1 MTIEQKA
8 DAFLANFEEYMVIE
22 KRMNILP
29 HEIRSAWA
37 QGYRAALDDITMRNP
52 CNVRQVFGF
61 INEVTGDAVHDIEP
75 IDGREL

>member
-8 DAFLANFEEYMVIE
+8 DAFLAQFKEYITIE

-29 HEIRSAWA
+29 VEIRTAWA
-37 QGYRAALDDITMRNP
+37 QGYRAALDDIVSRHP
-52 CNVRQVFGF
+52 CNMRQVYGWMH
-61 INEVTGDAVHDIEP
+61 EVTGEPDEIEP

>member
-8 DAFLANFEEYMVIE
+8 DAFLSQFEEYMTIE

-29 HEIRSAWA
+29 VEIRTAWA
-37 QGYRAALDDITMRNP
+37 QGYRAALDDIVSRHP
-52 CNVRQVFGF
+52 CNMRQVYGWMH
-61 INEVTGDAVHDIEP
+61 EVTGEPDEIEP